1 MLNKISTILWDFD
14 GVILDSMS
22 VRDEGFVYALSGF
35 SENEVQEL
43 LVYHRKNGGLSRY
56 VKFRYFFESI
66 RNEKISEE
74 KIIQL
79 SAVFSSYM
87 RENLINK
94 DYLIK
99 DSLSFIEQNYR
110 KVSMHI
116 VSGSDQ
122 NELRFLCGQLG
133 ISHFFKSINGSP
145 TPKNTLVGQ
154 MIKQYRVDRAT
165 TALIGDSHNDFEAA
179 EVNGVSFFGYNNPE
193 LSNLGNS
200 YIEKFEKFQ
209 VG

>member
-1 MLNKISTILWDFD
+1 MLNKINTILWDFD

-22 VRDEGFVYALSGF
+22 VRDEGFVHTLRGF
-35 SENEVQEL
+35 PEDQVQDL
-43 LVYHRKNGGLSRY
+43 LTYHRKNGGLSRY

-66 RNEKISEE
+66 RNEKVSEE

-79 SAVFSSYM
+79 SAVFSNYM

-94 DYLIK
+94 DYLIN

-122 NELRFLCGQLG
+122 NELRFLCDKLG

-145 TPKNTLVGQ
+145 TPKNTLVYQ
-154 MIKQYRVDRAT
+154 VIKQYGVDKAT

-179 EVNGVSFFGYNNPE
+179 EVNDISFFGYNNLE
-193 LSNLGNS
+193 LATLGNS
-200 YIEKFEKFQ
+200 YIEKFQE
-209 VG
+209 G